1 MQKSQLGFALKF
13 LGSRHT
19 QKSAFCCNIHE
30 NFHYRTLP
38 RIFDVR
44 LKFACALI
52 TCFPR
57 ISRNCAY
64 ARFFNVFEKY
74 SSHISWQFFI
84 TTFGFRFGNKF
95 HEIKIKKFFK
105 FTELKILLSNF
116 KYVILIFINF
126 Y

>member
-84 TTFGFRFGNKF
+84 AASKF
-95 HEIKIKKFFK
+95 SQLKKL
-105 FTELKILLSNF
+105 LKIFIPNPPSLLSLE
-116 KYVILIFINF
+116 IC
-126 Y
+126 